1 MPGDGPTAGGRAP
14 RPLRLGYWLSS
25 EEHAAPRLVE
35 HAVAAEAAGFTTAM
49 LSDHLHPWV
58 PQQGHSPFAWTVLG
72 ALAQATTTLEVGTG
86 VSAALHRMHP
96 VVLAHAAATVATL
109 MPGRTFL
116 GLGTGER
123 LNEQLGGA
131 RWPPPAERR
140 EVLEE
145 AITVIRRLWAGG
157 EVHHRGRHVTV
168 EGVQLHSLP
177 ASPPPLH
184 VAASGPRSARL
195 AGEAGDGL
203 IAVAP
208 DPTIVQAYEAAGG
221 TGPKLGQL
229 HVCWARDEAEARRTA
244 HRWWPNGG
252 MRGAVLSELSRPS
265 QFAEVAKLVRED
277 DVADAVV
284 CGPDLDRHV
293 AAIHRFVAA
302 GFDTVY
308 VHQVGPDQAGF
319 LHAYRDEV
327 LPRWAGDAPARG

>member
-1 MPGDGPTAGGRAP
+1 V
-14 RPLRLGYWLSS
+14 RLGYWLSS
-25 EEHAAPRLVE
+25 EEHAAPQLVE
-35 HAVAAEAAGFTTAM
+35 HAVAAETAGFTTAM

-72 ALAQATTTLEVGTG
+72 AIAQATTTLEVGTG

-96 VVLAHAAATVATL
+96 VVLAQAAATVATL

-116 GLGTGER
+116 GVGTGER
-123 LNEQLGGA
+123 LNEQFSGA
-131 RWPPPAERR
+131 RWPSPAERR

-145 AITVIRRLWAGG
+145 AIAVIRRLWAGD

-177 ASPPPLH
+177 VVPPPLH
-184 VAASGPRSARL
+184 VAASGARSARL

-208 DPTIVQAYEAAGG
+208 DPSIVQSYEAAGG

-229 HVCWARDEAEARRTA
+229 HVCWARDEAEARRHA

-252 MRGAVLSELSRPS
+252 MQGAVLAELSRPS

-277 DVADAVV
+277 DVAAAVV

-293 AAIHRFVAA
+293 AAIQRFVGA

-319 LHAYRDEV
+319 LAAYREEV
-327 LPRWAGDAPARG
+327 LPRIVRAGPAAE

>member
-1 MPGDGPTAGGRAP
+1 VGTSGSGEGGAG

-25 EEHAAPRLVE
+25 EEHGAPQLVE

-58 PQQGHSPFAWTVLG
+58 PRQGHSPFAWTVLG
-72 ALAQATTTLEVGTG
+72 AIAHATTTLEVGTG

-96 VVLAHAAATVATL
+96 VVLAQAAATVATL

-123 LNEQLGGA
+123 LNEQLAGD

-145 AITVIRRLWAGG
+145 AIDVIRRLWAGDQ
-157 EVHHRGRHVTV
+157 VHHRGRHVRV

-177 ASPPPLH
+177 ATPPPLH
-184 VAASGPRSARL
+184 VAASGTRSARL

-208 DPTIVQAYEAAGG
+208 DPTIVEAYEVAGG
-221 TGPKLGQL
+221 SGPKLGQL
-229 HVCWARDEAEARRTA
+229 HVCWAVDEAEARRTA
-244 HRWWPNGG
+244 HMWWPNGG
-252 MRGAVLSELSRPS
+252 MPGGVLSELARPS

-277 DVADAVV
+277 DVAAAVV
-284 CGPDLDRHV
+284 CGSDLDRHV
-293 AAIHRFVAA
+293 AAIERFVGA

-308 VHQVGPDQAGF
+308 VHQVGPDQSGF
-319 LHAYRDEV
+319 LAAYRDGV
-327 LPRWAGDAPARG
+327 LPRLGLGGRATG